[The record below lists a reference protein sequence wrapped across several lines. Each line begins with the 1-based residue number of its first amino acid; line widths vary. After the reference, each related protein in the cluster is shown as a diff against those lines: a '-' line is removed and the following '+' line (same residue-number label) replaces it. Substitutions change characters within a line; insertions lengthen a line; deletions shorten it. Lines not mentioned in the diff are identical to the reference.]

1 MRLLGSE
8 VSKLFIFFHGK
19 ILHAKKHKKNTR
31 HQKVPKSTI
40 SIKTEQPKKIDVQ
53 VENDADSD
61 LKKKKKK

>member
-8 VSKLFIFFHGK
+8 VFKLFIFFHGK

-40 SIKTEQPKKIDVQ
+40 SIKTEQSKSTKTQISEKK
-53 VENDADSD
+53 
-61 LKKKKKK
+61 

>member
-8 VSKLFIFFHGK
+8 VFKLFIFFHGK

-40 SIKTEQPKKIDVQ
+40 SIKTEQSKSTKTQIS
-53 VENDADSD
+53 E
-61 LKKKKKK
+61 